1 MPRPISIKDQTI
13 IDAARAIFL
22 ERGFAATTAEV
33 AGRAGVSEGTLFNR
47 FHSKVGLFQAA
58 MALEAIDF
66 IDGVEERVGVGDLRE
81 HLMQLAEAGV
91 NFFRQI
97 MPLTMM
103 SWSNPGPNGIPEVLT
118 QPNTPPLRALRR
130 LSAYF
135 EAEIRLGRL
144 RPFDPEI
151 LARIFLGGVQH
162 YVFFELV
169 IKVQH
174 ALPLPLPT
182 FLRGLVAVLWDG
194 ASPEPA
200 PAPGGPCE
208 APRPARAGRRRGRR

>member
-13 IDAARAIFL
+13 IDAAREVFL

-33 AGRAGVSEGTLFNR
+33 AERAGVSEGTLFNR
-47 FHSKVGLFQAA
+47 FHSKSGLFQAA
-58 MALEAIDF
+58 MAPTFEAIDF
-66 IDGVEERVGVGDLRE
+66 LDGVEARVGVGDVRE
-81 HLMQLAEAGV
+81 HLTQIAEAGV
-91 NFFRQI
+91 NFFRKL
-97 MPLTMM
+97 MPLMMM
-103 SWSNPGPNGIPEVLT
+103 SWSNPGPTGLPDILT

-135 EAEIRLGRL
+135 EAETRLGRL

-151 LARIFLGGVQH
+151 LARIFLGGVQQ

-169 IKVQH
+169 TKAQH

-194 ASPEPA
+194 ASPQPAADA
-200 PAPGGPCE
+200 PACRAQPV
-208 APRPARAGRRRGRR
+208 RRAR

>member
-13 IDAARAIFL
+13 IAAARAVFL

-33 AGRAGVSEGTLFNR
+33 AERAGVSEGTLFNR
-47 FHSKVGLFQAA
+47 FHSKSGLFQAA
-58 MALEAIDF
+58 MAPTLETLDF
-66 IDGVEERVGVGDLRE
+66 TEQLEDRVGAGDLRE
-81 HLMQLAEAGV
+81 HLTLLAEEAV

-103 SWSNPGPNGIPEVLT
+103 SWSNPGPHGLPDILT
-118 QPNTPPLRALRR
+118 QPNPPPLRALRK

-151 LARIFLGGVQH
+151 LARIFLGGVQQ

-169 IKVQH
+169 IKAQH

-182 FLRGLVAVLWDG
+182 FIRGLVAVLWDG
-194 ASPEPA
+194 AGPDRDPEATLAARRSP
-200 PAPGGPCE
+200 
-208 APRPARAGRRRGRR
+208 

>member
-1 MPRPISIKDQTI
+1 MSRPPSIKDQTI
-13 IDAARAIFL
+13 VDAARAVFL

-33 AGRAGVSEGTLFNR
+33 AERAGVSEGTLFNR
-47 FHSKVGLFQAA
+47 FHSKSGLFQAA
-58 MALEAIDF
+58 MAPTFETLDF
-66 IDGVEERVGVGDLRE
+66 LDGVEARVGAGDVRD

-103 SWSNPGPNGIPEVLT
+103 SWSNPGPNGLPEVLS
-118 QPNTPPLRALRR
+118 QPNPPPLRALRK

-151 LARIFLGGVQH
+151 LARIFLGGVQQ

-169 IKVQH
+169 IKAQH
-174 ALPLPLPT
+174 ARPLPLPT
-182 FLRGLVAVLWDG
+182 FLEGLVAVLWDG

-200 PAPGGPCE
+200 TA
-208 APRPARAGRRRGRR
+208 ASRRSP

>member
-1 MPRPISIKDQTI
+1 MNEFAPGSERCTHRLTRRTPT
-13 IDAARAIFL
+13 AYHRAMDYVFL
-22 ERGFAATTAEV
+22 GGTGIR
-33 AGRAGVSEGTLFNR
+33 VSELCFGTMSFGGDADEAT
-47 FHSKVGLFQAA
+47 S
-58 MALEAIDF
+58 ALLYA
-66 IDGVEERVGVGDLRE
+66 RCR
-81 HLMQLAEAGV
+81 EAGV

-151 LARIFLGGVQH
+151 LARIFLGGVQQ

-169 IKVQH
+169 TKAQH
-174 ALPLPLPT
+174 ALPMPLPT
-182 FLRGLVAVLWDG
+182 FLRGLIAVLWDG
-194 ASPEPA
+194 ASPQPA
-200 PAPGGPCE
+200 DA
-208 APRPARAGRRRGRR
+208 AQLRRVP